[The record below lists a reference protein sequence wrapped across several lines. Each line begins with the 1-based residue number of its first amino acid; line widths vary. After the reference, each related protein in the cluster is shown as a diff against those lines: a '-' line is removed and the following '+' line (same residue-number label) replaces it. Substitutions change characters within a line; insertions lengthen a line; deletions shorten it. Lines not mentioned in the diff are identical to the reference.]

1 MMVIKFKTMSKLKM
15 VAWRVEQEEQE
26 QEKEDEY
33 EIQAQSPP
41 HLRVHQAIQRDH
53 LVDSILGD
61 IQKGVTTQS
70 RIANF
75 WENYSFVSSI
85 EPLRIKD
92 ALRDPD

>member
-15 VAWRVEQEEQE
+15 VAWMAEQE

>member
-53 LVDSILGD
+53 PVDSILGD
-61 IQKGVTTQS
+61 IQKGVTTRS

-75 WENYSFVSSI
+75 
-85 EPLRIKD
+85 
-92 ALRDPD
+92 